1 LLVWLFGL
9 TASVFSSETQTTSF
23 RSELSSTALLEAL
36 RAGGLVVYI
45 RHAETGG
52 AWADTPTAV
61 MGDCATQRNLNDQ
74 GRAQSRQIAQAWK
87 RLRLPVSA
95 VFSSEYCRCWQMA
108 QIAGWA
114 YQLEPR
120 LSLPRSYPNVTDA
133 DRAQVIEH
141 LRGLLG
147 QRPAAGTNTVLI
159 SHGYNMLVLEGFQLG
174 TQGEAVIFR
183 PDGRGGYRLLARLA
197 PSDWDKLM
205 P

>member
-1 LLVWLFGL
+1 LLVLLFGL

-23 RSELSSTALLEAL
+23 GSELSRTVLLEVL

-87 RLRLPVSA
+87 RLRLPVGA
-95 VFSSEYCRCWQMA
+95 VYSSEYCRCWQMA
-108 QIAGWA
+108 QIAGWS
-114 YQLEPR
+114 YQIEPR

-133 DRAQVIEH
+133 DRARVTAD
-141 LRGLLG
+141 LRGLLT
-147 QRPAAGTNTVLI
+147 QQPTAGTNTVLI
-159 SHGYNMLVLEGFQLG
+159 SHGYNMLALEGFQLG
-174 TQGEAVIFR
+174 TQGEAAIFQ
-183 PDGRGGYRLLARLA
+183 PDGRGGYRLLVRLA
-197 PSDWDKLM
+197 PSDWDTLV